1 MTGIKIVLY
10 LIALM
15 LVLFIS
21 WAIQDIHLGWGY
33 TLGMLGILTAYFV
46 AVNAI
51 AKKTNK

>member
-15 LVLFIS
+15 LVLVIS

>member
-10 LIALM
+10 FIALM
-15 LVLFIS
+15 LVLLIS

-33 TLGMLGILTAYFV
+33 TLGMLGVLVAYFV
-46 AVNAI
+46 GVTAI

>member
-10 LIALM
+10 FIALM
-15 LVLFIS
+15 LVLVIS
-21 WAIQDIHLGWGY
+21 WVIQDIHLGWGY

>member
-1 MTGIKIVLY
+1 MTSIKILLY
-10 LIALM
+10 FIALM
-15 LVLFIS
+15 LVLVIS

-33 TLGMLGILTAYFV
+33 TLGILGVLTAYFV

>member
-10 LIALM
+10 FIALM
-15 LVLFIS
+15 LLLIIS

-33 TLGMLGILTAYFV
+33 TLGILGILVAYSV

-51 AKKTNK
+51 AKKTNN